1 MTKQGSTLALRLPDD
16 VAAELDR
23 LAEETGRSKSYYAR
37 QAITEFLEDR
47 ADYLR
52 AVATL
57 ERDRGGPALRSK
69 RSRESSGWTIEFR
82 PSARD
87 DLRKLDK
94 SVQRRLIDYLEQ
106 RVVASGAPRR
116 SGKALRGD
124 KGEFWSYRVG
134 DYRIIARLEDRRLVI
149 VVVSVGHRRDVYR

>member
-52 AVATL
+52 AVAAL
-57 ERDRGGPALRSK
+57 ERDRG
-69 RSRESSGWTIEFR
+69 R
-82 PSARD
+82 PSLTLAE
-87 DLRKLDK
+87 L
-94 SVQRRLIDYLEQ
+94 
-106 RVVASGAPRR
+106 
-116 SGKALRGD
+116 
-124 KGEFWSYRVG
+124 KGEL
-134 DYRIIARLEDRRLVI
+134 RLD
-149 VVVSVGHRRDVYR
+149 D